1 MDEVSVRSV
10 RVFLLVG
17 KRVRKSEIGRGER
30 RAGKETS
37 GENPFQKMILI
48 KIHVNVA

>member
-17 KRVRKSEIGRGER
+17 KRVRKSETGRG
-30 RAGKETS
+30 
-37 GENPFQKMILI
+37 GEQGWQGNEWRKPFSKNDTNKNPC
-48 KIHVNVA
+48 